1 MLSLF
6 FKHFFI
12 FLHRA
17 AVNLT
22 ARLLTG
28 SQFSNQHSPSSLR
41 IWQVRIALLLKLKQF
56 TTVET
61 EAAAFGSLENNVDLY
76 YDYYPEQYGAR
87 QGSMVPFGFRVLLA
101 ELPLHVGKPLDA
113 MDRLYSLLALVEK
126 ILVQGEPFEFT
137 FFFLRFL
144 YVLF

>member
-1 MLSLF
+1 MPNYNMLFLQA
-6 FKHFFI
+6 FFI
-12 FLHRA
+12 FIYRA

-28 SQFSNQHSPSSLR
+28 SPFSNQHSPSSLR

-76 YDYYPEQYGAR
+76 YDYYPEQYGTR

-113 MDRLYSLLALVEK
+113 MDRLYSLLASVEK
-126 ILVQGEPFEFT
+126 ILLQGEPLKIFVQ
-137 FFFLRFL
+137 
-144 YVLF
+144 YGPSG